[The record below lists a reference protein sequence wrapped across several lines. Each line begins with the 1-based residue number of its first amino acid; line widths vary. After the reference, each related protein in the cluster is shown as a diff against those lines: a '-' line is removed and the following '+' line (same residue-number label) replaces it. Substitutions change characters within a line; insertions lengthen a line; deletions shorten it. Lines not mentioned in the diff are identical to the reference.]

1 MFDSPPSVRPLPHDR
16 QRQLA
21 KGRDWP
27 TYRPP
32 YPTGVRGG
40 GQKPPWRLPPAAR
53 NLGVVAQISMRVG
66 TAGRQHRKT
75 SSVAARPGPA
85 QHPDPA
91 QPSHWIMLD
100 SSGFRGIML
109 PRQSAG
115 VRAAAAADGRSF
127 LKAAHAADWVAVV
140 WQVSFLEVFSHC
152 KPYAGAQPVWCLP
165 LPVVWQAPEMSAS
178 S

>member
-16 QRQLA
+16 QRQLKA
-21 KGRDWP
+21 VIGRHTDP
-27 TYRPP
+27 LTPRASRE
-32 YPTGVRGG
+32 VARSHRGG
-40 GQKPPWRLPPAAR
+40 CLPQPGD
-53 NLGVVAQISMRVG
+53 LGVVAQISMRVG

-127 LKAAHAADWVAVV
+127 LEAAPAADWVAVV

>member
-53 NLGVVAQISMRVG
+53 RSRGCGLDFHESRDSWTATSKNILGGSPARPSP
-66 TAGRQHRKT
+66 T
-75 SSVAARPGPA
+75 SRPGPA
-85 QHPDPA
+85 FP
-91 QPSHWIMLD
+91 LD
-100 SSGFRGIML
+100 YAGFFFRGIML

-127 LKAAHAADWVAVV
+127 LEAAPAADWVAVV